1 MNLFHVPDHLIL
13 PFGRAVKSDLQKI
26 GLSAVSAD
34 GLCFSTEVPVICI
47 QKSKRK
53 PICLA
58 DFPEHF
64 PGFDDNLVD
73 DEPVLNFIHHRIKE
87 HDPKM
92 TPYEELFLDL
102 YFGILKALLARANR
116 DFEKYVSPAA

>member
-1 MNLFHVPDHLIL
+1 VPNVFHVPDYLIL

-34 GLCFSTEVPVICI
+34 GLYFSTEVPVICI

-58 DFPEHF
+58 DFSEHF
-64 PGFDDNLVD
+64 PSYTDGLR
-73 DEPVLNFIHHRIKE
+73 DEKEGRIKDE
-87 HDPKM
+87 EPILKHIHRTLKDNDPDM

-102 YFGILKALLARANR
+102 YFGVLRLLLAL
-116 DFEKYVSPAA
+116 